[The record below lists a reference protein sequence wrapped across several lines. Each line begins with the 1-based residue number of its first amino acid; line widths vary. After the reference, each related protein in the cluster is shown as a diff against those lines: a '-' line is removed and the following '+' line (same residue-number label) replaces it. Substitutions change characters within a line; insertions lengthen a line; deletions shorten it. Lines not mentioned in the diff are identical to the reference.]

1 MRIHGSFIQKECILS
16 HLAPLVEGRVQ
27 SLPVRVQG
35 ESLARIATN
44 SFYLLLYIGT
54 SLEIVKFDIESM
66 GIIII
71 SSFFT
76 LYIVAE

>member
-1 MRIHGSFIQKECILS
+1 MRIHGSFIQEECILG
-16 HLAPLVEGRVQ
+16 HLGPLAEGRGQ